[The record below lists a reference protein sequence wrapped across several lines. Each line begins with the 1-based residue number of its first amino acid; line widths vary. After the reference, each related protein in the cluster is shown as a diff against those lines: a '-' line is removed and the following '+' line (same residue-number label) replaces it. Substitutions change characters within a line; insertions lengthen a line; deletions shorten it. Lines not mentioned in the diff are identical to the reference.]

1 MHVMRLATD
10 RRRGHRLALRGAHK
24 LNAKSGKRT
33 DGGVSPM
40 KPHEY
45 EDLLVGV
52 WEQLP
57 LDVERTVTIAIQCD
71 DICDQLRVAIFT
83 ARDGT
88 QAPERLQRR
97 QRAA

>member
-1 MHVMRLATD
+1 M
-10 RRRGHRLALRGAHK
+10 
-24 LNAKSGKRT
+24 N
-33 DGGVSPM
+33 PY
-40 KPHEY
+40 EY

-57 LDVERTVTIAIQCD
+57 QDVERKVTIAIQCD
-71 DICDQLRVAIFT
+71 DICDQLRIAIFA

-97 QRAA
+97 QRAAAACAYVAPRRAVRALVGRAWCG